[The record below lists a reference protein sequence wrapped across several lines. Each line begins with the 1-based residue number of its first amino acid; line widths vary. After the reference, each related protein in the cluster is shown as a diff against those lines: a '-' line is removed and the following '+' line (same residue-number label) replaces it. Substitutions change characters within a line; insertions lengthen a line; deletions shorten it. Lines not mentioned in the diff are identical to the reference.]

1 MAKVG
6 IKGLTYA
13 KYQSGGDGNAVVYTG
28 GKKLDDFISR
38 ADITESRS
46 DVKEHA
52 DDHQI
57 DSENSLDNVALAI
70 ELVNNNPDI
79 KKDILGHVQENEEL
93 LVTGDAAPFVGIGF
107 ICRNR
112 FKGTVTYEAYWF
124 FKMQFSTGGVTA
136 ETRREQTNF
145 GHETINGTG
154 SAVVLTSGGKEY
166 FYAHKDGL
174 ATEALART
182 WLNSKAGI
190 TA

>member
-13 KYQSGGDGNAVVYTG
+13 KYASGGDGAAVTYTG
-28 GKKLDDFISR
+28 GTKLDDYMAK
-38 ADITESRS
+38 ADITENRS

-57 DSENSLDNVALAI
+57 DSENTLNSVSLAL
-70 ELVNNNPDI
+70 ELVNIDSGI
-79 KKDILGHVQENEEL
+79 KGDILGHVNESQE
-93 LVTGDAAPFVGIGF
+93 LVVTDAEAPFVGIGF
-107 ICRNR
+107 ICMNR

-124 FKMQFSTGGVTA
+124 YKMQFTSAGMSA
-136 ETRREQTNF
+136 ETRREQTAF

-154 SAVVLTSGGKEY
+154 SGVVLTSGGATV

-182 WLNSKAGI
+182 WLNAKAGI
-190 TA
+190 SG

>member
-13 KYQSGGDGNAVVYTG
+13 KYASGGDGSPVTYTG
-28 GKKLDDFISR
+28 GKKLDDYMAK
-38 ADITESRS
+38 ADITENRS

-57 DSENSLDNVALAI
+57 DSENSLNDVALAL
-70 ELVNNNPDI
+70 ELVNANEDI
-79 KKDILGHVQENEEL
+79 KKDILGHVEESGDL
-93 LVTGDAAPFVGIGF
+93 IVTGDAAPFVGIGF
-107 ICRNR
+107 ICKNR

-124 FKMQFSTGGVTA
+124 YKMQFSAATVTA
-136 ETRREQTNF
+136 NTRREQTAF
-145 GHETINGTG
+145 DHETINGTG
-154 SAVVLTSGGKEY
+154 NGVVLTDGGKVY

-182 WLNSKAGI
+182 WLNGKAGI
-190 TA
+190 T